1 MSYLRLQNV
10 TVDFPLYQGGSRSL
24 KRTLLASS
32 TGGNFARDTLQR
44 ITVRALDNISVN
56 IENGDRIGLIG
67 FNGAG
72 KTTLLRVLAG
82 IYEPSQGR
90 VLSEGKRT
98 ALLDASV
105 GLDNNSTGRE
115 NIILR
120 GMYMDMHPSEI
131 RPLVEEIAAFSG
143 LGAFLDLP
151 VRTYSAGMRI
161 RLAFA
166 VSTCVQPEVLLMDE
180 WLAAGDAHF
189 IDKAQRH
196 LKSFVR
202 KSSIFVLASHSIP
215 LLEEWCDRAMLLDNG
230 HIIAHGPVAD
240 ILATY
245 RELSAGE

>member
-10 TVDFPLYQGGSRSL
+10 TVDFPVYQGGSRSL
-24 KRTLLASS
+24 KKFLASS
-32 TGGNFARDTLQR
+32 TGGNFALDAVQR
-44 ITVRALDNISVN
+44 ITVRALDNVSVN
-56 IENGDRIGLIG
+56 IENGDRVGLIG

-90 VLSEGKRT
+90 VLSEGKMT
-98 ALLDASV
+98 ALLDAAV
-105 GLDNNSTGRE
+105 GLDIDSTGRE

-131 RPLVEEIAAFSG
+131 RPLVQEIAAFSE
-143 LGAFLDLP
+143 LGAYLDLP

-196 LKSFVR
+196 LKSFVG
-202 KSSIFVLASHSIP
+202 KSSIFVLASHSVA
-215 LLEEWCDRAMLLDNG
+215 LLEEWCDRALLLDRG
-230 HIIAHGPVAD
+230 HIIAQGPIAD
-240 ILATY
+240 VLAAY
-245 RELSAGE
+245 RELSPRG

>member
-1 MSYLRLQNV
+1 MPHLRLENV

-24 KRTLLASS
+24 KKTLLASS
-32 TGGNFARDTLQR
+32 ARGNFSMDATQR
-44 ITVRALDNISVN
+44 ITIRALDNVTFN
-56 IENGDRIGLIG
+56 IEDGQRVGLVG

-90 VLSEGKRT
+90 VVSEGKRT

-105 GLDNNSTGRE
+105 GLDDESTGRE

-120 GMYMDMHPSEI
+120 AMYMDMHPNEI
-131 RPLVEEIAAFSG
+131 RPFVDEIAAFSE
-143 LGAFLDLP
+143 LGPYLDLP

-166 VSTCVQPEVLLMDE
+166 VSTCIKPEILLMDE

-196 LKSFVR
+196 LSSFVG
-202 KSSIFVLASHSIP
+202 KSSIFILASHSFP
-215 LLEEWCDRAMLLDNG
+215 LLQEWCDSAVFLDRG
-230 HIIAHGPVAD
+230 HIVAAGPIYDVIAK
-240 ILATY
+240 Y
-245 RELSAGE
+245 REVSAAI